1 MAFIARR
8 MAVAIAFLELT
19 AEAQHAQSTLISL
32 THPLHFLLT
41 RGHWWGAADSAPESA
56 APISAHSCSVT
67 SYLICA
73 DVRTFR

>member
-19 AEAQHAQSTLISL
+19 AVAQRAQSTLISL
-32 THPLHFLLT
+32 TYPLHFLLT

-56 APISAHSCSVT
+56 APHQCPLVFGNK
-67 SYLICA
+67 LPHLC
-73 DVRTFR
+73 